1 MKFQKQLE
9 AQLVAEW
16 INAYVNYKQL
26 KKDIKQ
32 IREQIA
38 SKEDHPVT
46 NKHSASSFLKFVRR
60 ILLSLGST
68 EVFLTQ
74 AKLL

>member
-16 INAYVNYKQL
+16 INAYVNYKQF

-38 SKEDHPVT
+38 SKEDLLVT
-46 NKHSASSFLKFVRR
+46 NKHSASSFVVNISRKMELDMLYKQH
-60 ILLSLGST
+60 I
-68 EVFLTQ
+68 ED
-74 AKLL
+74 ACI